1 MGMFDDERRLKMLA
15 SEAVEYG
22 KTSRRSMLA
31 GMGGVVG
38 AALAGFPQ
46 VANAEDV
53 KPSAGG
59 KKVRVGVPL
68 TYGPF
73 NQPWRRGCWQL

>member
-38 AALAGFPQ
+38 ARPCRISSGRQ
-46 VANAEDV
+46 R
-53 KPSAGG
+53 GG
-59 KKVRVGVPL
+59 R
-68 TYGPF
+68 
-73 NQPWRRGCWQL
+73 